1 MTLYYGNVPV
11 PFTASWSSEE
21 DMTIAPC
28 RYAGARPAVCQSIS
42 PGVGRP
48 LFAKPH
54 MVRQRQAMALD
65 LCDLCGRPL
74 KGRTKVSLSHA
85 SLRFNAAEGSAVLQV
100 EPLLHRECAAV
111 SVRHCPSL
119 QRDIAEGRL
128 DVRRV
133 TRSRVQLAQLT
144 GAATME
150 FCGVNRPGTVGHAK
164 IDILSSVSMPLEW
177 LQGAGSS

>member
-1 MTLYYGNVPV
+1 MTLYYGNTPV

-21 DMTIAPC
+21 AMTIAPC
-28 RYAGARPAVCQSIS
+28 RFAGARPAVCQAIS

-54 MVRQRQAMALD
+54 MVRQRQAMVLD
-65 LCDLCGRPL
+65 LCDLCGRPM

-85 SLRFNAAEGSAVLQV
+85 SLRFGAAEGAAILQV

-119 QRDIAEGRL
+119 QRDIAEERIAI
-128 DVRRV
+128 RRV
-133 TRSRVQLAQLT
+133 TRSRIQLAQLS
-144 GAATME
+144 GEATME
-150 FCGVNRPGTVGHAK
+150 FCGVRRPGAVGHAK
-164 IDILSSVSMPLEW
+164 VEILASVAMPLEW
-177 LQGAGSS
+177 LQGAGGS